1 MRRLHAIQK
10 CYSTAVLLRHFFGCG
25 RNTRGLKNAIFERLF
40 LLFFLLNCGTLL
52 HAQNGVNISSDK
64 EPGPTS
70 ANPIPIDIK
79 FEGPVNRNLVE
90 ADFEVTNGGISNF
103 QRGIPEFEN
112 FSSTNIDA
120 FPVVAN
126 IPDFFDSGYSNP
138 ISEQQRMAYLVN
150 KIGTSVISI
159 DIDSAGNIYYL
170 TFAEGVFL
178 YLEDDEDKNI
188 IPGDEF
194 EVPLDMV
201 IDNKDRIIVADPD
214 NLRVRIFNSDG
225 SFVYDIGGSFGNG
238 SGDFYGPSGLAVNDA
253 NILYV
258 ADQYSGQYEGEN
270 VDLVKLYNL
279 NASQEDFIRQFG
291 FNILDDPFRIAVD
304 GSNNVFVSDSG
315 DSGRVL
321 VFNDE
326 DELKFTI
333 LSGSGDSPGSLIT
346 DEFGYLYVINYNGD
360 LTFSDIYVDPLVL
373 ISNYTQIQ
381 NGNYQVDVYSPFPNL
396 NLLTTF
402 SQNLNLPIDLAL
414 DECNK
419 IVVNDLELGGQAQS
433 ILNIQAHFDFDLE
446 KFRRQDNFTA
456 EVVPV
461 APGEV
466 KVVIEESDLFKC
478 DPQPEGGFSIIYET
492 NTSVNTPPVAVDDD
506 FYTTPE
512 NTTLTIGAPGVLGND
527 NDPDNDS
534 LTATV
539 ISNSSV
545 GTLTLN
551 LDGSFAYVPET
562 DYTGPVTFTYVASDG
577 EDTSNT
583 ATVTINVTAV
593 NDPPVAV
600 DDSYSTP
607 ENTTLTIG
615 VPGVLENDN
624 DPDNDPLTAI
634 VVSNPSVGTLTLN
647 PDGSFTYVPETD
659 YTGPV
664 TFIYV
669 ASDGEDTSNT
679 TTVTINVTAVN
690 DPPVAQDDDFYT
702 TPENTT
708 LTIGAPGVLG
718 NDNDPD
724 NDSLTATVVS
734 NPSVGTLTLNLD
746 GSFTYVPETD
756 YTGPVTFTYAA
767 SDGEDTSNTA
777 TVTINVQSDPD
788 TTDPIFTNCPPN
800 NLTFPT
806 SSEIC
811 GTNVEYD
818 VPIATDDS
826 GTVNVVLVE
835 GPAPGD
841 FVGAGKTVLVKYT
854 ATGPTGNTSECS
866 FEITVSKDETP
877 PTITCPPDV
886 NETVPLGE
894 TGMVITYDLPIFGDN
909 CPESNILQ
917 TDGLSSGSEFPV
929 GETTTNIFEVTDAAG
944 NTRTC
949 SFTVTITAS
958 NDEVD
963 PVINCPTDIEVLADP
978 GTCGAEVEYD
988 WPTATDNAGEPT
1000 ISIINGGPVSG
1011 SIFPVGPTKIEFEA
1025 RDAAGNID
1033 TCTLTITVKDEEAPV
1048 FTTCPQSTQRTITA
1062 VNGKFLVPNL
1072 LGEVKAEDNCTSDA
1086 AITYTQEPEAGEEIF
1101 SNTTLKIYA
1110 SDEYSNQSV
1119 ACEIQLIVNDNEDPL
1134 EISCPANSTPSFGE
1148 GCAFKLPDYK
1158 NLATVNSSTA
1168 QITQDPPEGTL
1179 IYGSTKITL
1188 TATEGNQI
1196 ADCSFT
1202 VDPVDDVKPII
1213 NCRDDLEIHLNE
1225 DGFGVIPPEILLS
1238 SIEDNCGIDNV
1249 SLSKSR
1255 FKTSDVGENDI
1266 LVTVE
1271 DVNGNI
1277 ETCEA
1282 TVNVVPYDPLKDIR
1296 CTESGEL
1303 ELDQDGYAELT
1314 LTYTGEE
1321 EDIQLELSKKD
1332 FTCDDIGLP
1341 QMITATYNGQ
1351 YTGSCEVEVTV
1362 VDKLAPRVNCISK
1375 IDLVLDANGQGQ
1387 LSVEDVDLNST
1398 DNCKIE
1404 DMTLSKSNFTT
1415 EDVGNQTVR
1424 FTVTDASGNSDF
1436 CEVVVN
1442 VRPFMGTGGDLNC
1455 VEEIVL
1461 QLNNDGN
1468 AILKA
1473 EDLFDGDPSGIDFYG
1488 ETTYTCED
1496 LGTNYITFSK
1506 VDDPSQTCE
1515 IRVEVEDNI
1524 DPVAHCKADYV
1535 LTLGANGTAT
1545 LSPEDFG
1552 AGSTD
1557 NCGIASMSLNR
1568 TSFTTADLGQQ
1579 QLLLTVTDNS
1589 GNVGTCETPILV
1601 QPYEENPSGIECK
1614 ALFVLAL
1621 NANGSAQLQPQD
1633 LFTGGMSGTYN
1644 VSQSIF
1650 TCEDLGENEVILSY
1664 STMNGSGTCTVK
1676 VMVEDPQIFCDTSP
1690 APERDSLIMYPNP
1703 GDGLISFEL
1712 SPGLQINRIEIFDFR
1727 GRFLREQQYDN
1738 SQPIPDYQL
1747 DLSAY
1752 QAGVYPLVIYTNW
1765 REYLKR
1771 AIIK

>member
-10 CYSTAVLLRHFFGCG
+10 CHSTAVLLRHFFGCG

-40 LLFFLLNCGTLL
+40 LLFFLLNCGALL
-52 HAQNGVNISSDK
+52 HAQNGVNISSS
-64 EPGPTS
+64 ENSPTQQ
-70 ANPIPIDIK
+70 NPIPIDIK
-79 FEGPVNRNLVE
+79 FEGPVNRDLVE
-90 ADFEVTNGGISNF
+90 ADFVVTNGVIGDF
-103 QRGIPEFEN
+103 QRGIPEFIN
-112 FSSTNIDA
+112 LSSENIDD
-120 FPVVAN
+120 FPVVVN
-126 IPDFFDSGYSNP
+126 YRD
-138 ISEQQRMAYLVN
+138 YLLAGFPPLEEYIGN
-150 KIGTSVISI
+150 KIGRSIISL
-159 DIDSAGNIYYL
+159 DVDSAGNIYYL

-178 YLEDDEDKNI
+178 YLEGDEDENI

-201 IDNKDRIIVADPD
+201 IDNNDRIIVADPD

-238 SGDFYGPSGLAVNDA
+238 SGDFYGPSGLAVNDT

-270 VDLVKLYNL
+270 IDLVKLYNL
-279 NASQEDFIRQFG
+279 NTSQEDFIRQFG
-291 FNILDDPFRIAVD
+291 FDIIDDPFRIAVD

-326 DELKFTI
+326 DELKATI
-333 LSGSGDSPGSLIT
+333 LSGTGDSPGSLIT
-346 DEFGYLYVINYNGD
+346 DELGYLYVINYNGD

-478 DPQPEGGFSIIYET
+478 DPQPEGGFSIEYEEEDE
-492 NTSVNTPPVAVDDD
+492 VILTPPVFFDCEDLTVSTDLGQPGAVVY
-506 FYTTPE
+506 FNPT
-512 NTTLTIGAPGVLGND
+512 
-527 NDPDNDS
+527 
-534 LTATV
+534 
-539 ISNSSV
+539 
-545 GTLTLN
+545 
-551 LDGSFAYVPET
+551 
-562 DYTGPVTFTYVASDG
+562 ASDKNG
-577 EDTSNT
+577 
-583 ATVTINVTAV
+583 AV
-593 NDPPVAV
+593 EVNLI
-600 DDSYSTP
+600 STFGSGDEFP
-607 ENTTLTIG
+607 IG
-615 VPGVLENDN
+615 
-624 DPDNDPLTAI
+624 
-634 VVSNPSVGTLTLN
+634 
-647 PDGSFTYVPETD
+647 
-659 YTGPV
+659 
-664 TFIYV
+664 
-669 ASDGEDTSNT
+669 T
-679 TTVTINVTAVN
+679 TTVRYEAVN
-690 DPPVAQDDDFYT
+690 
-702 TPENTT
+702 
-708 LTIGAPGVLG
+708 
-718 NDNDPD
+718 
-724 NDSLTATVVS
+724 TA
-734 NPSVGTLTLNLD
+734 GT
-746 GSFTYVPETD
+746 S
-756 YTGPVTFTYAA
+756 
-767 SDGEDTSNTA
+767 
-777 TVTINVQSDPD
+777 
-788 TTDPIFTNCPPN
+788 
-800 NLTFPT
+800 
-806 SSEIC
+806 
-811 GTNVEYD
+811 
-818 VPIATDDS
+818 
-826 GTVNVVLVE
+826 
-835 GPAPGD
+835 
-841 FVGAGKTVLVKYT
+841 
-854 ATGPTGNTSECS
+854 
-866 FEITVSKDETP
+866 
-877 PTITCPPDV
+877 TC
-886 NETVPLGE
+886 E
-894 TGMVITYDLPIFGDN
+894 
-909 CPESNILQ
+909 
-917 TDGLSSGSEFPV
+917 
-929 GETTTNIFEVTDAAG
+929 
-944 NTRTC
+944 
-949 SFTVTITAS
+949 FTVTVMD
-958 NDEVD
+958 DEK
-963 PVINCPTDIEVLADP
+963 PEISCRPKIEVLADP
-978 GTCGAEVEYD
+978 GECGTFVTFEI
-988 WPTATDNAGEPT
+988 PSATDNSNNVTVTKIDGRDSET
-1000 ISIINGGPVSG
+1000 
-1011 SIFPVGPTKIEFEA
+1011 IFPVGNYEIIFEA
-1025 RDAAGNID
+1025 RDSSNNTK
-1033 TCTLTITVKDEEAPV
+1033 TCTLKITVIDEEAPD
-1048 FTTCPQSTQRTITA
+1048 FTICPSGTERTIAAVNGQFLVPDLLEEVQAEDNCTADAAITYSQVPDVGEEIFSNTTVLITAFDENGNESSACEIELIVDNNEDPLEISCPANSAPSFGDGCAFKLPDYRDLATVNSDTDLITQDPPEGTLIDGRTEITLTAIKGNEIAACSFTVDPVDEEAPDFTICPQGTERTITA
-1062 VNGKFLVPNL
+1062 VNGQFLVPDLREEVQAEDNCTSDAAIIYSQVPDVGEEIFSNTTLKIYASDEYGNESSACEIELIVDNNEDPLMISCPAKSTPSFGDGCAFKLPDYKGLATVNSSTAQITQNPPEGTMIYDRTEITLTATEGGETADCSFTVDPVDDKAPVFTICPQGTERTITAVNDQFLVPNL
-1072 LGEVKAEDNCTSDA
+1072 LGEVVARDNCTPDA
-1086 AITYTQEPEAGEEIF
+1086 MITYTQEPEAGEEIF

-1110 SDEYSNQSV
+1110 SDEYGSESS
-1119 ACEIQLIVNDNEDPL
+1119 ACEIELIVDDNEDPL
-1134 EISCPANSTPSFGE
+1134 MISCPANSTPSFGV

-1158 NLATVNSSTA
+1158 NLATVNSATA

-1179 IYGSTKITL
+1179 IYGRTEITL
-1188 TATEGNQI
+1188 TATEGNEI

-1202 VDPVDDVKPII
+1202 VDPVDDVKPVI

-1238 SIEDNCGIDNV
+1238 SVEDNCGIKNV
-1249 SLSKSR
+1249 ILSKSR
-1255 FKTSDVGENDI
+1255 FETSDVGENDI

-1271 DVNGNI
+1271 DVNGNV

-1375 IDLVLDANGQGQ
+1375 IDLVLDENGQGQ

-1404 DMTLSKSNFTT
+1404 DMSLSKNNFTT
-1415 EDVGNQTVR
+1415 EDVGTQTLR

-1436 CEVVVN
+1436 CEVAVN

-1455 VEEIVL
+1455 VEEVIL

-1468 AILKA
+1468 AILKS

-1506 VDDPSQTCE
+1506 IDDPSQACE

-1557 NCGIASMSLNR
+1557 NCGIASMTLNR

-1579 QLLLTVTDNS
+1579 QLVLTVTDNS
-1589 GNVGTCETPILV
+1589 GNVDTCETPILV

-1664 STMNGSGTCTVK
+1664 STVNGSGTCTVK
-1676 VMVEDPQIFCDTSP
+1676 VMVEDPQIVCDSSP
-1690 APERDSLIMYPNP
+1690 APEIDSLIMYPNP

-1712 SPGLQINRIEIFDFR
+1712 SPWLQINRIEIFDFR

-1752 QAGVYPLVIYTNW
+1752 QAGVYPLVIYTNG